1 MRNYEFIYI
10 VSPEVEEEDLEGVTE
25 KVGQMIADGGG
36 QVLRV
41 DLWGRRRLA
50 YPIRKFHEGYYM
62 VSQIQLEPGAISE
75 LGAKLGLTE
84 EVLRHLLVRGE
95 EREVTATET
104 APLKEPSVEQEE
116 VKPHEEAAEDR
127 GEVEP
132 GEEPAGEEA
141 AKDSEQEELEVD
153 LGS

>member
-1 MRNYEFIYI
+1 LRNYEFIYI

-36 QVLRV
+36 QVMRL
-41 DLWGRRRLA
+41 DPWGRRRLA

-62 VSQIQLEPGAISE
+62 VAQIQLEPGAISE

-84 EVLRHLLVRGE
+84 EVIRYLLVRAD
-95 EREVTATET
+95 ERAGTATET
-104 APLKEPSVEQEE
+104 APVKEPSAEEE

-132 GEEPAGEEA
+132 DEAPVGEEA
-141 AKDSEQEELEVD
+141 AEDSEREELEVD
-153 LGS
+153 LGP

>member
-36 QVLRV
+36 QVLR
-41 DLWGRRRLA
+41 LEPWGRRRLA

-62 VSQIQLEPGAISE
+62 VAQIQLEPGAISE

-84 EVLRHLLVRGE
+84 EVVRYLLVRAE
-95 EREVTATET
+95 EREDTATET
-104 APLKEPSVEQEE
+104 APVKEPPAEQEE
-116 VKPHEEAAEDR
+116 VKPHLEAAEDR

-132 GEEPAGEEA
+132 DEAPVGEEA
-141 AKDSEQEELEVD
+141 AEDSEQEELEVD
-153 LGS
+153 LGP

>member
-1 MRNYEFIYI
+1 
-10 VSPEVEEEDLEGVTE
+10 
-25 KVGQMIADGGG
+25 
-36 QVLRV
+36 
-41 DLWGRRRLA
+41 
-50 YPIRKFHEGYYM
+50 M

-95 EREVTATET
+95 EREVTAAET

-132 GEEPAGEEA
+132 GEEPVGEEA